1 VSARLALALVCLGAA
16 PAARASEIELS
27 WPPAP
32 PDAAGE
38 LAVERRTPG
47 GTWLVVKRL
56 PLSATGWI
64 DSGLARE
71 STWCYRVRLSRGKES
86 PLTHAAEF
94 CVGPGA
100 DSAPPP
106 GKRVRVRGGWLQEVE
121 P

>member
-1 VSARLALALVCLGAA
+1 VPWRPALALACLGAA
-16 PAARASEIELS
+16 LEARASDIELS

-32 PDAAGE
+32 ADAAGE
-38 LAVERRTPG
+38 LSVERRTPG
-47 GTWLVVKRL
+47 GTWLEVKRL

-71 STWCYRVRLSRGKES
+71 STWCYRVRLAQAPPR
-86 PLTHAAEF
+86 THAAEL
-94 CVGPGA
+94 CVGPAA
-100 DSAPPP
+100 DPAASSR